1 MADACSKCGAIG
13 TQCNNTCGRK
23 SRGLSIQHNK
33 TKCRC
38 KRKCVSAVLC
48 TSAVSCA
55 CRVQSA
61 RVMSAVQKSVSA
73 VAARFEDD
81 AAATQYEA
89 MAHSDAASDSDSD
102 VEFGKDK
109 RQHSQAKFRLNGER
123 LPPLLEACAR
133 SLAEK
138 YEVID
143 MQLWRSFLWFVGLMI
158 SLQSEILVEPLVL
171 QELREFYVDIDE
183 HFASVLERKYV
194 DRALDM
200 AFRGTSK
207 ESATMWRDMYG
218 KAAVAAP
225 QLAAWAVL
233 DACFR

>member
-1 MADACSKCGAIG
+1 MPE
-13 TQCNNTCGRK
+13 
-23 SRGLSIQHNK
+23 
-33 TKCRC
+33 
-38 KRKCVSAVLC
+38 
-48 TSAVSCA
+48 
-55 CRVQSA
+55 
-61 RVMSAVQKSVSA
+61 VQKSPSA
-73 VAARFEDD
+73 AAARFEDD

-89 MAHSDAASDSDSD
+89 MADSDADSDSDSD
-102 VEFGKDK
+102 LEFGKDK
-109 RQHSQAKFRLNGER
+109 RQHSQAKFRLHGER
-123 LPPLLEACAR
+123 LPPLLEACAC

-143 MQLWRSFLWFVGLMI
+143 MQLWRSFLCFLGLMI

-171 QELREFYVDIDE
+171 QELREFYADIDE

-218 KAAVAAP
+218 KVAVAAP
-225 QLAAWAVL
+225 QLAA
-233 DACFR
+233 

>member
-23 SRGLSIQHNK
+23 SGGLSIQHNK

-48 TSAVSCA
+48 TSAVSCP

-89 MAHSDAASDSDSD
+89 MADSDAASDSDSD

-109 RQHSQAKFRLNGER
+109 RQHSQAKFRLNGE
-123 LPPLLEACAR
+123 
-133 SLAEK
+133 
-138 YEVID
+138 
-143 MQLWRSFLWFVGLMI
+143 
-158 SLQSEILVEPLVL
+158 
-171 QELREFYVDIDE
+171 
-183 HFASVLERKYV
+183 
-194 DRALDM
+194 
-200 AFRGTSK
+200 
-207 ESATMWRDMYG
+207 
-218 KAAVAAP
+218 
-225 QLAAWAVL
+225 
-233 DACFR
+233 